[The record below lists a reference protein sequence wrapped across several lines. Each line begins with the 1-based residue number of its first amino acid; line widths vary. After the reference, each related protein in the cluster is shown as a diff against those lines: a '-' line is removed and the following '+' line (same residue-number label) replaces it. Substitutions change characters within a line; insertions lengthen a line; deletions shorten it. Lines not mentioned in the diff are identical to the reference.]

1 MENNMF
7 IEEFRSLIMNNQ
19 IVHKYGNLYDMKKE
33 LNRKFPN
40 QHQQMQISQA
50 FEIVRKELLGDIK

>member
-7 IEEFRSLIMNNQ
+7 IEEFQSLIMNNQ

-40 QHQQMQISQA
+40 QHQQISQA
-50 FEIVRKELLGDIK
+50 FEIVRKELLG